1 MCGPSVITAKKS
13 PGAGIAGGA
22 EGITDRTLT
31 MAFLSNSSTSHK
43 SSITLP
49 STGSSPS
56 DWRHYWAAE
65 SIRSR
70 SDWQGLVALHLQII
84 DSLRSS

>member
-1 MCGPSVITAKKS
+1 
-13 PGAGIAGGA
+13 
-22 EGITDRTLT
+22 

-65 SIRSR
+65 SIRLGTNWR
-70 SDWQGLVALHLQII
+70 GLIGLHFDMCNRLQAG
-84 DSLRSS
+84 RVSS